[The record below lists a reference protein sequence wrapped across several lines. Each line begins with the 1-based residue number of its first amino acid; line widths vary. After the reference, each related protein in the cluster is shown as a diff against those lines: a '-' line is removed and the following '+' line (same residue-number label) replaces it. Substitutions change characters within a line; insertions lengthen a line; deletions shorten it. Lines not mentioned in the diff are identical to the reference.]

1 MTESLPT
8 RNDAARPRLRSI
20 ISTILLV
27 LISVMIVRDIFVR
40 RWGAPTPPS
49 SDVTQRIPLR
59 FRGVRARQR
68 ASRCARAKSPLNRV
82 NPVPEV
88 PMPRRLISTGSPFEK
103 TAGYSRAVIDGDF
116 AFVAGTTGYDY
127 ATMTMPADV
136 TSQSR
141 NCFKTIEAALKEGG
155 FAMADIVRATYYIT
169 DAKDADAQFAVCGE
183 VLGEI
188 RPAATLLV
196 VAALYKPEMKVE
208 IEVTAKRRTA

>member
-1 MTESLPT
+1 MS
-8 RNDAARPRLRSI
+8 
-20 ISTILLV
+20 
-27 LISVMIVRDIFVR
+27 
-40 RWGAPTPPS
+40 
-49 SDVTQRIPLR
+49 
-59 FRGVRARQR
+59 
-68 ASRCARAKSPLNRV
+68 
-82 NPVPEV
+82 
-88 PMPRRLISTGSPFEK
+88 RRLVSTGSPFEK
-103 TAGYSRAVIDGDF
+103 TAGFSRAVIDGDF

-155 FAMADIVRATYYIT
+155 FAMADIVRATYYLI
-169 DAKDADAQFAVCGE
+169 DVNDADAHFAICGE

-196 VAALYKPEMKVE
+196 VTALLKPEMKVE